1 MPVCNTTGVP
11 KIEALFRKPVSGEPM
26 ECVDTLNLIQSQG
39 IEHDI
44 ARSEA
49 SPRQVLIVRQEDL
62 DTFGLPHTYLKE
74 NLVVSGLSVNN
85 FQPGRSIHFECGATI
100 HLTFHC
106 EPCKSIAELIPHLKS
121 IIGRRGLLGIVT
133 QSGRLVRGM
142 PLESEKSLL
151 DAMPVKPL
159 QRACRV
165 IARIPQGKVIDYRAL
180 LHAAGLQNVYFRAVP
195 SYLKTAQQLGL
206 PSHRVVTSRFTVPEC
221 LPEAAKLLSI
231 ELNYGKFRESQWQ
244 VSVMDVLKNS

>member
-1 MPVCNTTGVP
+1 MQ
-11 KIEALFRKPVSGEPM
+11 
-26 ECVDTLNLIQSQG
+26 CVDALNLIKAQG

-74 NLVVSGLSVNN
+74 NLVLSGLSVNH
-85 FQPGRSIHFECGATI
+85 FQPGRSIHFECGGAI
-100 HLTFHC
+100 HLAFHC
-106 EPCKSIAELIPHLKS
+106 EPCKSIAERVPNLKS
-121 IIGRRGLLGIVT
+121 IITRRGLLGIVT

-142 PLESEKSLL
+142 KLESEKSPL
-151 DAMPVKPL
+151 DAMPANPA

-165 IARIPQGKVIDYRAL
+165 IARIPQGKVIDYRTL
-180 LHAAGLQNVYFRAVP
+180 LQAAGLQDVYFRAVP

-206 PSHRVVTSRFTVPEC
+206 PSHRVVTSQFTVPEC
-221 LPEAAKLLSI
+221 LPEAAKRLAI
-231 ELNYGKFRESQWQ
+231 ELNHGEFREFQWR
-244 VSVMDVLKNS
+244 VTIMDVLRSS